1 MKNKITLLFIVLVTL
16 SSCGVI
22 SKARY
27 GNGLKINLD
36 FGKDTEKNVVAK
48 NSKAKKKSTVKIQNT
63 QNQVEETT
71 VFSTEIAST
80 ISPFTN
86 TENETSNA
94 NSTLNQFPKKP
105 ILEKIEKKK
114 GIIKSYLK
122 PNQVKLSN
130 DDRPL
135 ERNAKWAAILFYGG
149 MILALV
155 IPILPFLMS
164 VLGLLLA
171 SFSLGVI
178 KTSNYAYRGYG
189 LALSV
194 LIVFFAAFLLFLLLI
209 FLLGSLWY

>member
-36 FGKDTEKNVVAK
+36 FGKDTEKNLVAK

-63 QNQVEETT
+63 QNQVVETT

-86 TENETSNA
+86 TENETSNSI
-94 NSTLNQFPKKP
+94 STLNQFPKKP

-130 DDRPL
+130 DDRPM

-164 VLGLLLA
+164 VLGILLA

-189 LALSV
+189 LARSV

-209 FLLGSLWY
+209 FLLGGWWY

>member
-1 MKNKITLLFIVLVTL
+1 MKIKITLLFIVLVTL

-36 FGKDTEKNVVAK
+36 FSKDTEKKVVAE
-48 NSKAKKKSTVKIQNT
+48 NSKTKKKSTVKIQNT
-63 QNQVEETT
+63 QNQVVETT
-71 VFSTEIAST
+71 DFSTEIASS
-80 ISPFTN
+80 ISTFN
-86 TENETSNA
+86 NIENETSKA
-94 NSTLNQFPKKP
+94 NLTLNPLPKKP

-155 IPILPFLMS
+155 IPIIPFLMS
-164 VLGLLLA
+164 IAGLLLA

-189 LALSV
+189 LARSV
-194 LIVFFAAFLLFLLLI
+194 LVVFFASILLSLLLVAAL
-209 FLLGSLWY
+209 FASF

>member
-36 FGKDTEKNVVAK
+36 FSKDTEKNVVAE
-48 NSKAKKKSTVKIQNT
+48 NSKTKKKSTVKIQNT
-63 QNQVEETT
+63 QNQVVETT
-71 VFSTEIAST
+71 DFSTEIASS
-80 ISPFTN
+80 ISPFN
-86 TENETSNA
+86 NIENETSKA
-94 NSTLNQFPKKP
+94 NLTLNPLPKKP

-155 IPILPFLMS
+155 IPIIPFLMS
-164 VLGLLLA
+164 IAGLLLA

-189 LALSV
+189 LARSV
-194 LIVFFAAFLLFLLLI
+194 LVVFFASILLTLLLVAAL
-209 FLLGSLWY
+209 FASF

>member
-1 MKNKITLLFIVLVTL
+1 MKNIITLLFLVLFTL

-22 SKARY
+22 SKTRY

-36 FGKDTEKNVVAK
+36 FGKDPEKNVVAK

-63 QNQVEETT
+63 QNQFEETT
-71 VFSTEIAST
+71 VFSSEIASVN
-80 ISPFTN
+80 SPFTN
-86 TENETSNA
+86 IENKTSNA

-105 ILEKIEKKK
+105 ILEKIDKKK
-114 GIIKSYLK
+114 AILKTYLK
-122 PNQVKLSN
+122 PNQIKLSN

-149 MILALV
+149 LILALI
-155 IPILPFLMS
+155 IPIIPFFMS
-164 VLGLLLA
+164 ALCLLLA

-189 LALSV
+189 LARSI
-194 LIVFFAAFLLFLLLI
+194 LIVFFAAFLLFLFLI
-209 FLLGSLWY
+209 AAFVASY

>member
-1 MKNKITLLFIVLVTL
+1 MKNKIPLLFIVLVTL

-86 TENETSNA
+86 TENETSNSI
-94 NSTLNQFPKKP
+94 STLNQFPKKP

-114 GIIKSYLK
+114 AILKTYLK

-130 DDRPL
+130 DDRPM

-155 IPILPFLMS
+155 IPIIPFLMS
-164 VLGLLLA
+164 IAGLLLA

-189 LALSV
+189 LARSV
-194 LIVFFAAFLLFLLLI
+194 LVVFFASILLTLLLVAAL
-209 FLLGSLWY
+209 FASF

>member
-36 FGKDTEKNVVAK
+36 FGKDSEKNVVAK

-63 QNQVEETT
+63 QNQFEETT
-71 VFSTEIAST
+71 VFSTEIASS
-80 ISPFTN
+80 ISPFN
-86 TENETSNA
+86 NIENETSYSNL
-94 NSTLNQFPKKP
+94 TLNQIPKKP

-114 GIIKSYLK
+114 AILKTYLK

-164 VLGLLLA
+164 IAGLLLA

-189 LALSV
+189 LARSILVVFLASILLS
-194 LIVFFAAFLLFLLLI
+194 LLLVAAL
-209 FLLGSLWY
+209 FGSI

>member
-86 TENETSNA
+86 TENETSNT

-114 GIIKSYLK
+114 AILKTYLK

-130 DDRPL
+130 DDRPM

-155 IPILPFLMS
+155 IPIIPFLMS
-164 VLGLLLA
+164 VLGILLA

-189 LALSV
+189 LARSV

-209 FLLGSLWY
+209 FLLGGLWY